1 MMSPR
6 TREKVVQQVGDAIAR
21 RRPPTLADGRPTPVL
36 AEGTAPVPVP
46 VDTTRL
52 PRRSRR
58 LAWVAGAAVVAMV
71 GTLGYAQLSTDGHR
85 AQLEADYPIVATA
98 AEHVVLEREAERW
111 TAGRERLLAS
121 LAAFEAPAVDAMA
134 GVGACPLAAA
144 TVGATDTDD
153 AATIDPDAAITTQ
166 LVLLPGEQLTG
177 LDVVARPELDAML
190 AAAERGRFRT
200 AAARDHVLAALSGA
214 FVVAHLDTY
223 TASSATG
230 TAYAFDPRT
239 GELRCSGTFQAQG
252 DARATERAI
261 LGALRAV
268 RL

>member
-21 RRPPTLADGRPTPVL
+21 RARRAPTLADGRPAPVL
-36 AEGTAPVPVP
+36 AEGTAPVTVP
-46 VDTTRL
+46 VVTK
-52 PRRSRR
+52 SRR
-58 LAWVAGAAVVAMV
+58 LWPWAAGAAVVAMV

-98 AEHVVLEREAERW
+98 AERVVLEREAERW
-111 TAGRERLLAS
+111 TAGRDRLLAN
-121 LAAFEAPAVDAMA
+121 LAAFAAPPVDAMA
-134 GVGACPLAAA
+134 GVGACPLVAA
-144 TVGATDTDD
+144 TVGATDVDD
-153 AATIDPDAAITTQ
+153 AGAIDPDAAITTQ
-166 LVLLPGEQLTG
+166 LVLLPGEQLGG

-190 AAAERGRFRT
+190 AAAGRGRFRT
-200 AAARDHVLAALSGA
+200 AAARDHVLAALAGA

-223 TASSATG
+223 AASSATG

-268 RL
+268 SL